1 MNVFISC
8 PRGLQYLLEAE
19 LKELGLA
26 ELKPLLA
33 GVEASASLDQIYQ
46 VLLWSRIANRVFLT
60 LAQGK
65 IDKGDDLY
73 ALASTVRWQD
83 HFDVDSSFS
92 VAFAGT
98 NKAINN
104 TTFGALKIKD
114 AIVDQFRDELGER
127 PSVDKASP
135 KIRISAKLN
144 KGIAT
149 ISIDLAGE
157 SLHKRGYRID
167 RGPAPL
173 KENVAAALLRQAGW
187 ATMLKDSPYFL
198 DPMCGSGTFCIEA
211 AMIATNTAPGLQR
224 PEWGFD
230 YWKQH
235 DARKWAALVA
245 FANEESLK
253 GKAEFKG
260 RVLGL
265 DCDSRVIAV
274 AWENAERS
282 GMREFLHLEKRDV
295 AELELPVPAARGLCL
310 TNPPYGERLGE
321 KDVLTELYRT
331 LGEKFL
337 EVLQGWRAGVFTG
350 NEALEKC
357 IGWKYYKRYKLYNGA
372 IESALLLFEIQ
383 EENRFKHQWMPPIE
397 QMQNPNYWRATNE
410 ERAQMFRNR
419 LLKNRKQV
427 TKWAA
432 KSNIDCYRLYDS
444 DMPEFAFAVD
454 VYQAEEGSS
463 YLYVQ
468 EYAPPK
474 TIDERASMERLSE
487 GMSVIRDTLDVDAE
501 NIFLKQR
508 RVQKGSSQYE
518 KSERCSEIIVREGQ
532 ARLTVKL
539 GAYLDTGLFLDHRP
553 IRRWMFENANGKR
566 VLNLFSYTSVVSVQA
581 ALGGATAV
589 HSVDMS
595 QTYLK
600 WSQENFQLNKLQG
613 NDYKFE
619 RANCVEWLDEM
630 AERQQ
635 FRSDASVNDD
645 TFDIIFVDPPSF
657 SNSKRM
663 EGVFDVQRDHNAV
676 IRNAMK
682 LLRQDGVMIFS
693 TNLRR
698 FSLDPSLTEDFKVLD
713 KTKFSLDKD
722 FERNQKI
729 HQCWF
734 LKHC

>member
-1 MNVFISC
+1 MNVFVSC

-19 LKELGLA
+19 LKELGLT

-33 GVEASASLDQIYQ
+33 GVEASATLDQIYKI
-46 VLLWSRIANRVFLT
+46 LLWSRIANRVFLS
-60 LAQGK
+60 LAQAK

-73 ALASTVRWQD
+73 ALASSIRWLD
-83 HFDVDSSFS
+83 HFEVESSFS

-98 NKAINN
+98 NKAITN

-127 PSVDKASP
+127 PSVDKGNP

-144 KGIAT
+144 KGVAT

-167 RGPAPL
+167 KGPAPL
-173 KENVAAALLRQAGW
+173 KENVAAALLKQSGW
-187 ATMLKDSPYFL
+187 ATMLDDSPYFL

-224 PEWGFD
+224 PLWGFD

-235 DARKWAALVA
+235 DSRMWAALVA
-245 FANEESLK
+245 SATEASLV
-253 GKAEFKG
+253 GKSAFKG

-265 DCDSRVIAV
+265 DCDSRVVAV

-282 GMREFLHLEKRDV
+282 GMREFLHFEKRDV
-295 AELELPVPAARGLCL
+295 AELELPVQAGRGLCL

-321 KDVLTELYRT
+321 QDVLTELYRT
-331 LGEKFL
+331 LGEKFS
-337 EVLQGWRAGVFTG
+337 EVLLGWRAGVFTG

-372 IESALLLFEIQ
+372 IESALLLFEI
-383 EENRFKHQWMPPIE
+383 EEGNRFKHQWMPPIE

-410 ERAQMFRNR
+410 DRAQMFSNR
-419 LLKNRKQV
+419 LLKNRKQIA
-427 TKWAA
+427 KWAA
-432 KSNIDCYRLYDS
+432 RSNIHCYRLYDA

-454 VYQAEEGSS
+454 VYQSEDNVSH
-463 YLYVQ
+463 LYVQ

-518 KSERCSEIIVREGQ
+518 KSERYSEIVAREGQ
-532 ARLTVKL
+532 ARLIVKL

-553 IRRWMFENANGKR
+553 MRRWMFENANGKR

-581 ALGGATAV
+581 ALGGASAV

-600 WSQENFQLNKLQG
+600 WSQENFELNNLKS
-613 NDYKFE
+613 NDYTFE

-630 AERQQ
+630 VERQQ
-635 FRSDASVNDD
+635 FKDASSVQSD

-663 EGVFDVQRDHNAV
+663 EGVFDVQRDHNEV

-682 LLRQDGVMIFS
+682 LLRADGVLIFS

-698 FSLDPSLTEDFKVLD
+698 FSLDPSLSEDFVVTD

-722 FERNQKI
+722 FDRNQKI
-729 HQCWF
+729 HHCWF
-734 LKHC
+734 ISPK